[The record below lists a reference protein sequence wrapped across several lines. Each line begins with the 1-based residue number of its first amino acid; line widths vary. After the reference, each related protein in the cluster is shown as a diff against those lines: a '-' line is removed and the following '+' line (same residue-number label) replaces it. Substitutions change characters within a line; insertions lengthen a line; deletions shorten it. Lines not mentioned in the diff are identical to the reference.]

1 MTSYLISICNFL
13 FILQTPLWCFNKPQD
28 IKNNTTPLL
37 SVCIDGYAW
46 PCGFAQSLIQRHA
59 RNPIT
64 ANGEE
69 ILFKAFQVP
78 PESQDSTYSP
88 SHKFMLHFDRSGD
101 HAVPAEDLSDNG
113 IPDYIDSAG
122 VILDHT
128 WDVEVGTL
136 GFQPPLNVEGEPD
149 TVYHVYFQDL
159 FGVYGNTVTIDE
171 IPGDSEAQRYTSYM
185 VLENDYLE
193 SDFFVQGLEALKVT
207 AAHEFNHAIQLS
219 YGVWWDDG
227 LPVDLYLMEMTSTW
241 IEDVV
246 YENINRYM
254 QFLQDLFDTFSNT
267 SLTHSEGLYPYG
279 NALFL
284 HMLEKKF
291 GSQIVSDIWEQI
303 GNHIGIIAIDEALS
317 DYGTSLSTQL
327 HQYGLWLLFTGD
339 RNNSQLYFPEGQLY
353 PELRVSADDRYYFF
367 DTTEF
372 QTTVATYAS
381 RILQITVPRSGDYSS
396 RTMSTLS
403 NVWTS
408 HIIEDQIIGPLSSSQ
423 QSLLYLESNN
433 PATVLITNPNTNT
446 TEIQYHLFSDSVT
459 ISRSVSVYPNPVN
472 LNEENI
478 LTVANVPSGGSVH
491 IFTSDGNAVTKIP
504 IPQNASNISWNLTY
518 DNGEPISG
526 GVYLF
531 LVKGNGI
538 EEVVKLMVIR

>member
-1 MTSYLISICNFL
+1 MTSYLISICNLL
-13 FILQTPLWCFNKPQD
+13 FVLQAPLWCFNKPQD
-28 IKNNTTPLL
+28 LKNNM

-46 PCGFAQSLIQRHA
+46 PCGFAQSLIQRHE

-88 SHKFMLHFDRSGD
+88 SHKFMLHFDRSGV

-128 WDVEVGTL
+128 WDVEIETL
-136 GFQPPLNVEGEPD
+136 GFQAPLNIDGEPA

-171 IPGDSEAQRYTSYM
+171 IPGISEAQRYTSYII
-185 VLENDYLE
+185 LENDYLE
-193 SDFFVQGLEALKVT
+193 GDFFVQGLEALKVT

-219 YGVWWDDG
+219 YGVWWDNG

-241 IEDVV
+241 IEDIV
-246 YENINRYM
+246 YENINRYV
-254 QFLQDLFDTFSNT
+254 QFLPDLFETFSNT
-267 SLTHSEGLYPYG
+267 PLTYSEGLYPYG

-291 GSQIVSDIWEQI
+291 GSQIVIDIWEQV
-303 GNHIGIIAIDEALS
+303 GNHIGIIAIEEALS
-317 DYGTSLSTQL
+317 DYSTSLSTQL

-367 DTTEF
+367 DTADF
-372 QTTVATYAS
+372 QTTVSAYAS

-408 HIIEDQIIGPLSSSQ
+408 HIIESQIIGPITSSQ

-433 PATVLITNPNTNT
+433 PATVLITNPNMNT
-446 TEIQYHLFSDSVT
+446 AEVQYHLFSDSEK
-459 ISRSVSVYPNPVN
+459 ISGSLSVYPNPIN

-478 LTVANVPSGGSVH
+478 LTVDNVPSGGSVH
-491 IFTSDGNAVTKIP
+491 IFTADGNAVTKIP
-504 IPQNASNISWNLTY
+504 IPQNALNISWDLTY
-518 DNGEPISG
+518 ENGEPIAG